1 MDQRIKSVL
10 LVILLLI
17 ILISLYTMIK
27 FRSLRKNYIDDPTNK
42 KAEKLIRTYT
52 LMMAV
57 MLLCLVVITMYVVMR
72 LKL

>member
-10 LVILLLI
+10 LVFLLLI

-52 LMMAV
+52 LLMVV

>member
-52 LMMAV
+52 LLMVV

>member
-1 MDQRIKSVL
+1 MDQRTKSVL

-27 FRSLRKNYIDDPTNK
+27 FRSLRKNFIDDPTNK

-52 LMMAV
+52 ILMVV

>member
-10 LVILLLI
+10 LVIILLI

-52 LMMAV
+52 LLMVV

>member
-1 MDQRIKSVL
+1 MDQRTKSVL

-27 FRSLRKNYIDDPTNK
+27 FRSLRKNFIDDPTNK

-52 LMMAV
+52 ILMVV
-57 MLLCLVVITMYVVMR
+57 MLLCLVIITMYVVMR